1 MYINKISLNLVHW
14 YRANFNVMLSPY
26 MALYC
31 VNSRS
36 RIYHQEVVS
45 ELVINV
51 ILINS

>member
-14 YRANFNVMLSPY
+14 YRGNCNVMLSPY

-31 VNSRS
+31 VNLRS
-36 RIYHQEVVS
+36 RICDQEAVS